1 MINFTFFEIKI
12 PGAKVLNSIRKS
24 EFDKENIDEV
34 TNFNTK
40 PKSLTQV
47 RNVAH
52 GPDCL
57 LWKEGRWIF
66 RVLSAFLVIVQ

>member
-1 MINFTFFEIKI
+1 MNI
-12 PGAKVLNSIRKS
+12 KS

-34 TNFNTK
+34 TNFKIT

-47 RNVAH
+47 SDVAL

-57 LWKEGRWIF
+57 VGKEEIWIF
-66 RVLSAFLVIVQ
+66 RVLSAFLVYVR

>member
-1 MINFTFFEIKI
+1 MNT
-12 PGAKVLNSIRKS
+12 KS

-34 TNFNTK
+34 TNFKIT

-47 RNVAH
+47 SDVAL

-57 LWKEGRWIF
+57 VGKEEI
-66 RVLSAFLVIVQ
+66 